1 MQQDSPVQNIRSLY
15 VCYMD
20 MGNTFV
26 RGFEVSRDYIH
37 FGKIEYYSTYRM
49 SIRFFF
55 RDSLLGS
62 AINSFFESF

>member
-1 MQQDSPVQNIRSLY
+1 
-15 VCYMD
+15 MD